1 MVAKRFRPAR
11 RHNKEPDIMVLVGAF
26 ARRIDPV
33 DIQVN
38 RRFNH
43 L

>member
-1 MVAKRFRPAR
+1 MVANRFRRGR
-11 RHNKEPDIMVLVGAF
+11 RYNKEPNIMMLVGAF

-33 DIQVN
+33 DIQID
-38 RRFNH
+38 RRFDQ